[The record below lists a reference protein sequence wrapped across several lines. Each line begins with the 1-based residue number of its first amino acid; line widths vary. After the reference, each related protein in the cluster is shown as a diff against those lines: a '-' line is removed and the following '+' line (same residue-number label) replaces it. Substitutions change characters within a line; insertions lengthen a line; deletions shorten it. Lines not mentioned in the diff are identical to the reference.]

1 MTGKRMSIQMKLS
14 VISIAIAVAL
24 AGCQAGHQS
33 VKSVGLDNTGF
44 MRLWNTYEGCQTS
57 LDLGEMRSYER
68 ILSQEMLSA
77 TRIAEPLIPLPTSIQ
92 RLVTE
97 PKPRLSVDPKA
108 MAAACTL
115 YTGQAAVAIGRNDI
129 AVEMFLSVISRHP
142 QADYAY
148 YVAQAK
154 EGLAQV
160 TVAGRSG
167 APQLV
172 PVSLSG
178 SSARPPTALR

>member
-1 MTGKRMSIQMKLS
+1 MKLS
-14 VISIAIAVAL
+14 AIVIVVAVTL
-24 AGCQAGHQS
+24 AGCQTAHQS
-33 VKSVGLDNTGF
+33 MKSAGLDNSGF
-44 MRLWNTYEGCQTS
+44 MRLWTTYESCQSS
-57 LDLGEMRSYER
+57 LDLGEMRGYER
-68 ILSQEMLSA
+68 ILSQEMQSA
-77 TRIAEPLIPLPTSIQ
+77 TRIAEPLIPLPTAIQ

-108 MAAACTL
+108 MAAACSL
-115 YTGQAAVAIGRNDI
+115 YTGQAALAIGRNDI
-129 AVEMFLSVISRHP
+129 AIEMFVSVLSRHP

-160 TVAGRSG
+160 AVAGRSG
-167 APQLV
+167 APQLL

-178 SSARPPTALR
+178 SSAASPTVAR